1 MSYLSDLELRRA
13 LASGS
18 LKVTP
23 EPEDHRFQPC
33 SIDLRLGPVLK
44 RYQRRCIDPL
54 LRMQGRRL
62 EPIDLGAEEDIAMH
76 YYSHDTDGYD
86 LEPGSFVLGATLE
99 QVSVDATLC
108 AHVDGRSTLGRLGLM
123 IHVTAGFVDPG
134 FSGNI
139 TLEIFNAASYT
150 IRLRSGVG
158 IGQLLVSTVCG
169 TVERPYGTSGVK
181 SKYGGVQEG
190 PVPPNLGRKL

>member
-1 MSYLSDLELRRA
+1 MSYLSDLELRSV
-13 LASGS
+13 LAAGS

-44 RYQRRCIDPL
+44 RYQRKCTDRIRKL
-54 LRMQGRRL
+54 MGQRF
-62 EPIDLGAEEDIAMH
+62 EAVDLGAEEDIAK
-76 YYSHDTDGYD
+76 YYYPYDTEGYE
-86 LEPGSFVLGATLE
+86 LEPGGFVLGATLE

-139 TLEIFNAASYT
+139 TLEIFNAAPYA
-150 IRLRSGVG
+150 IKLRSGIG
-158 IGQLLVSTVCG
+158 IGQLLVSLVCG
-169 TVERPYGTSGVK
+169 TVDRPYGTSGVK